1 MEWLIQQESFFSFKG
16 SLMPLGQTEKTAL
29 TIQSPVYTEVEMR
42 RNGSTD
48 TIALYSFYKE
58 TNSG

>member
-1 MEWLIQQESFFSFKG
+1 
-16 SLMPLGQTEKTAL
+16 MPLGQTEKTAL